1 MTVYAVAQISIHDR
15 TRYQRYARAFMATLA
30 PYGGRL
36 LAAQE
41 SPEVVEGTWGHDKV
55 VIIAFED
62 GDSFARWSRSAEY
75 QAISVDRVAA
85 TEGVV
90 LLVEGLATA
99 PQA

>member
-15 TRYQRYARAFMATLA
+15 DRYQGYVRAFMATLA

-36 LAAQE
+36 LVAQE

-55 VIIAFED
+55 IIIAFD
-62 GDSFARWSRSAEY
+62 DRDSFLRWSRSPEY

-90 LLVEGLATA
+90 LLVEGIPTVSGH
-99 PQA
+99 